1 MSISSPQAE
10 HRVVSAATRD
20 SWRTWLMTG
29 IRRAPIDRRRV
40 RGAHMGLKR
49 MLVEGMSD
57 GGDTP
62 HSWKTFSGAMVRQAV
77 DEAVSTLPS
86 QQTQLIKL
94 AYFGGLTNGEI
105 AEQLGLTV
113 SSVERGLRQA
123 IARVSELVERGKGA
137 GRKALYAIG
146 LFLAGRQAIRAGL
159 VVVATA
165 AAGAVVSAQPPAQL
179 APVERAAVPAVT
191 SVQPYAPLQHRV
203 VEVVQTTSA
212 IAVKAG
218 LLPPEV
224 GGVKVAPPKI
234 ELPAVTLPI
243 PVELPLLPLPL
254 PPLLP
259 IRHGP
264 LGA

>member
-1 MSISSPQAE
+1 MSVSSPQAE
-10 HRVVSAATRD
+10 QRVVSAATGD

-40 RGAHMGLKR
+40 RGGHKGLKR

-57 GGDTP
+57 GSGMS

-86 QQTQLIKL
+86 QQKQLIKL

-105 AEQLGLTV
+105 AQQLGMTV

-123 IARVSELVERGKGA
+123 ITRVSEFVERGKGA
-137 GRKALYAIG
+137 GRKAIYAIG
-146 LFLAGRQAIRAGL
+146 LFLAGRQAIKAGAI
-159 VVVATA
+159 VVATA
-165 AAGAVVSAQPPAQL
+165 AAGAVVSATPPAQL

-191 SVQPYAPLQHRV
+191 SVQHYAPLQQHIVGIVQTSNAVVAKAGAQSTHVGV
-203 VEVVQTTSA
+203 VEVTTP
-212 IAVKAG
+212 AVD
-218 LLPPEV
+218 
-224 GGVKVAPPKI
+224 
-234 ELPAVTLPI
+234 LPAVKLP
-243 PVELPLLPLPL
+243 PVNL
-254 PPLLP
+254 PPLPVP
-259 IRHGP
+259 IPPIFHGP